1 MTQASTAELSIRD
14 NVATI
19 TICGKAR
26 SNALGLSTLEA
37 IIRIGEALRREDAL
51 RLVILTGEGE
61 RAFIGGADI
70 YEMAEFDQVSARNF
84 ITKVHHANH
93 MFRLLPVPSIARI
106 NGYCLGA
113 GMETAAACDLR
124 IGSYNSMYGM
134 PEVQVGLPSVV
145 ETTLFSRLIGE
156 GKTREL
162 VYRGHLID
170 GAEALRIGFLQKLVP
185 PGELDAGMQPWIDD
199 ILAADP
205 AAIRAQKR
213 LMETWIDSG
222 VGGGIIASI
231 DALSGAFLTDAPGK
245 RLGAYVQRR
254 KSRQH

>member
-1 MTQASTAELSIRD
+1 MSQASTAELSIREHI
-14 NVATI
+14 ATI
-19 TICGKAR
+19 TIRGAAR

-37 IIRIGEALRREDAL
+37 IIRIGEELRRDDAL
-51 RLVILTGEGE
+51 RLVILTGEGQ

-70 YEMAEFDQVSARNF
+70 YEMAQFDQVSARNF

-124 IGSYNSMYGM
+124 IGSDNSRYGM

-170 GAEALRIGFLQKLVP
+170 AAEAQRIGFLQKLVP
-185 PGELDAGMQPWIDD
+185 LAELDAGMQPWIDD

-231 DALSGAFLTDAPGK
+231 DALSGAFLTDAPSR
-245 RLGAYVQRR
+245 RLQAYVQRR
-254 KSRQH
+254 KSRQR